1 MSFVG
6 IKRRRILHRFQ
17 NYKLTLVTKRL
28 FQDKDFRLY
37 TSLAADIL
45 NTAQI
50 GPLRPLIRLVGVFF
64 ERDSLT
70 TICYI
75 FIGNIGK
82 LKIFYTFFT

>member
-50 GPLRPLIRLVGVFF
+50 GPLRPLIRLVGVFLKGIVSRQF
-64 ERDSLT
+64 A
-70 TICYI
+70 I
-75 FIGNIGK
+75 F
-82 LKIFYTFFT
+82 LLVTLES